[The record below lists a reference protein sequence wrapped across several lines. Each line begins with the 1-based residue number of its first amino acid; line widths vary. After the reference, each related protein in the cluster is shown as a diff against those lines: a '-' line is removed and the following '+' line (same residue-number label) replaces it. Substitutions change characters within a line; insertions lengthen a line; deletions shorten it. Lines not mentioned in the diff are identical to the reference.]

1 MGNIRR
7 GNRDLIKAMNRNLVL
22 NAIRRHGPL
31 SRTRLTDICGLSVGA
46 ISQIVGE
53 LLEDSWIIEVGE
65 GESTGGRPQILL
77 RLNPTAG
84 YAVGLKLMED
94 RLVCAVT
101 NLEVSEQHYLDV
113 PLTSR
118 APQDVVVAVSN
129 AVRRAIVEASITVK
143 QVLGVGI
150 GLAGV
155 VDTRTGVVHYSPFFK
170 WHELPI
176 GDAIAAELKL
186 PVFIS
191 NDVNTLTI
199 TEQLFGDGHDEEN
212 FAVVTIGRG
221 IGMGMVLHN
230 QLYEGGPGGAGELG
244 HITLEVDGPLCDCGK
259 RGCLEAL
266 AADPAVLRQVQA
278 GWGAERRATTLA
290 DVVAAA
296 DAGDRV
302 AREALA
308 ASGRYLGRGLSMLVN
323 MFCPAL
329 IIISGEGVIAGD
341 YRLGP
346 ALDELCAHSFNGLFE
361 HVRILIKPGDD
372 RTWARG
378 AAGLVVGKV
387 FESPLVESARKIE
400 I

>member
-7 GNRDLIKAMNRNLVL
+7 GDRDLIRAMNRNLIL

-31 SRTRLTDICGLSVGA
+31 SRTQLTELSGLSVGA
-46 ISQIVGE
+46 VSQIVGE
-53 LLEDSWIIEVGE
+53 LLDDAWIVEVGE

-84 YAVGLKLMED
+84 YAVGLKLMEN
-94 RLVCAVT
+94 RMICAVT
-101 NLEVSEQHYLDV
+101 NLEVDEQHYLEA

-118 APQDVVVAVSN
+118 APQDVVAAVSN
-129 AVRRAIVEASITVK
+129 VVRRAILEAGITLR

-155 VDTRTGVVHYSPFFK
+155 VNTRTGVVHYSPFFQ

-176 GDAIAAELKL
+176 GEAIARELRL
-186 PVFIS
+186 PVLVS

-199 TEQLFGDGHDEEN
+199 TEQLFGDGHDLEN
-212 FAVVTIGRG
+212 FVVATIGRG
-221 IGMGMVLHN
+221 IGVGMVLHN

-244 HITLEVDGPLCDCGK
+244 HITLEAGGPPCDCGK

-266 AADPAVLRQVQA
+266 AADPAVIRQVLA
-278 GWGAERRATTLA
+278 GWGTPDRALTLQ

-308 ASGRYLGRGLSMLVN
+308 ASGRYIGLGLSALVN
-323 MFCPAL
+323 VLCPAL
-329 IIISGEGVIAGD
+329 IIVSGEGVIAGD
-341 YRLGP
+341 YRLQP
-346 ALDELCAHSFNGLFE
+346 MLEELRAHSFNGLFE
-361 HVRILIKPGDD
+361 HVRVLVKPSDD

-378 AAGLVVGKV
+378 AAGLVVGKF
-387 FESPLVESARKIE
+387 FESPLVKAPQAVAS
-400 I
+400 